1 MLTLY
6 LSIFLSKKY
15 LSVFF
20 FAVCGILSSDP
31 LILSKYS
38 ATSII
43 TQTIHRIIRRIQRKT
58 GGALKNERK
67 KGTRLS
73 GCLVRLYFKALE

>member
-15 LSVFF
+15 LSVVFV
-20 FAVCGILSSDP
+20 VCGILSSDP